1 MKKAIVLLMTLGFI
15 SIISALVLWSLNISK
30 DRFDKIV
37 YIDAEN
43 QFGIVFKDFVK
54 IINQNTKEINSTDD
68 LDNFLSIGMPAIA
81 EAKTQVGL
89 GFIVESKMDKLN
101 INYILSTLVA
111 HEANDTRNEDD
122 DYLLRPLVRY
132 FRDKHEL
139 SNPDLMF
146 DFLLD
151 SVDKD
156 DMERGSETEIANEDI
171 DFEQGKIYSFNH
183 LKKIF
188 NKYYQE
194 SRDKRVFNISR
205 SEFEEYFYF
214 GDIKQGMFDSG
225 RCGEGCSDCKAM
237 ELLVEDG
244 DTIEPQNE
252 ECSEIFKDR
261 KKDDQPME
269 ETLKEIKKIYNISQ
283 FNNKSKYLVKCI
295 VTFDTSEYRRDIS
308 FDYDI
313 GSAGVENI
321 DKNFQEE
328 E

>member
-43 QFGIVFKDFVK
+43 QFGIVFKDFIK
-54 IINQNTKEINSTDD
+54 IINQNTKEINDSEK
-68 LDNFLSIGMPAIA
+68 LDMFLSIGMPAIA

-89 GFIVESKMDKLN
+89 GFIVESKMDKIN
-101 INYILSTLVA
+101 INYILSRLVVL
-111 HEANDTRNEDD
+111 ESKDERDD
-122 DYLLRPLVRY
+122 NITYFQRPLFKY
-132 FRDKHEL
+132 FEKHEL
-139 SNPDLMF
+139 SNPDLMY

-156 DMERGSETEIANEDI
+156 DMERGSGTEIANDDI

-194 SRDKRVFNISR
+194 SRDKRVFNIKR

-214 GDIKQGMFDSG
+214 GDTSQGMFDIG
-225 RCGEGCSDCKAM
+225 RCEFGCKAM
-237 ELLVEDG
+237 ELLIDDEITVDK
-244 DTIEPQNE
+244 DTNWL
-252 ECSEIFKDR
+252 EIFANKDD
-261 KKDDQPME
+261 KKDETLD
-269 ETLKEIKKIYNISQ
+269 ETLKKIKKIYNISQ

>member
-43 QFGIVFKDFVK
+43 QFGIVFKDFIK
-54 IINQNTKEINSTDD
+54 IINQNTKEINSSER
-68 LDNFLSIGMPAIA
+68 LDAFLSIGMPAIA
-81 EAKTQVGL
+81 EAKTKVGL
-89 GFIVESKMDKLN
+89 GFIVESKMDKIN

-111 HEANDTRNEDD
+111 HEANVTRNEDD
-122 DYLLRPLVRY
+122 DYLIRPLVKY

-151 SVDKD
+151 SIDKD
-156 DMERGSETEIANEDI
+156 DMERGTETEIANEDI

-194 SRDKRVFNISR
+194 SRDKRVFNIKR

-214 GDIKQGMFDSG
+214 GDTDRGMFDIG
-225 RCGEGCSDCKAM
+225 RCEFGCKAM
-237 ELLVEDG
+237 ELLIDDEFTIDEDT
-244 DTIEPQNE
+244 DFI
-252 ECSEIFKDR
+252 EIFKDR
-261 KKDDQPME
+261 AKDDPEMD
-269 ETLKEIKKIYNISQ
+269 ETLKKIKKIYNISQ
-283 FNNKSKYLVKCI
+283 FNIKSKYLVKCI

-313 GSAGVENI
+313 GSGGVENI

>member
-54 IINQNTKEINSTDD
+54 IINQNTKEINDSEK
-68 LDNFLSIGMPAIA
+68 LDIFLSVGMPAIA

-122 DYLLRPLVRY
+122 DYLIRPLVKY

-151 SVDKD
+151 TVDMD

-194 SRDKRVFNISR
+194 SRDKKVFNIKR

-214 GDIKQGMFDSG
+214 GDIKQGMFDIG
-225 RCGEGCSDCKAM
+225 RCEFGCKAI
-237 ELLVEDG
+237 ELLIDGEITTDEDT
-244 DTIEPQNE
+244 DYA
-252 ECSEIFKDR
+252 EIFKDR
-261 KKDDQPME
+261 EKDDPEMD